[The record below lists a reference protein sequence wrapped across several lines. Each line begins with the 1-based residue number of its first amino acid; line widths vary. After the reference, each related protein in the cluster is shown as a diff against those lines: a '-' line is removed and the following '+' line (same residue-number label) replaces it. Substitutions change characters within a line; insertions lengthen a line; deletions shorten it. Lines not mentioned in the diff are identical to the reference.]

1 MAEQLDIPFLEI
13 TVEEFQ
19 HSWTRFEL
27 VSGAKEWTAAQKKR
41 ILPTLL
47 RGKLVDIYM
56 GLNDETRGDL
66 TLLKKALVKQAGLM
80 RDPLSAGQLFM
91 TRHQLPGE
99 KVNDF
104 ASELK
109 KLFCRI
115 LPIRRDN
122 VCHTTSTLHDGAIA
136 THLSAIAAQGPI

>member
-1 MAEQLDIPFLEI
+1 MAEQLDIPLPEI

-80 RDPLSAGQLFM
+80 RDLLSAGQLFM
-91 TRHQLPGE
+91 THHQLPGE

-109 KLFCRI
+109 K
-115 LPIRRDN
+115 PIRRNN

-136 THLSAIAAQGPI
+136 AYLSAIAAQGPT

>member
-1 MAEQLDIPFLEI
+1 MAERLDIPLPEI

-19 HSWTRFEL
+19 RSWTRFEL
-27 VSGAKEWTAAQKKR
+27 VASAKGWEAAKQKL

-56 GLNDETRGDL
+56 GLGDDMRGDL
-66 TLLKKALVKQAGLM
+66 KLLKKALMKHAGLV

-109 KLFCRI
+109 KLFTESY
-115 LPIRRDN
+115 PSEG
-122 VCHTTSTLHDGAIA
+122 TA
-136 THLSAIAAQGPI
+136 SAILLQRFMTGLSPPICR